1 MKKKIIIFLSIA
13 FLIVII
19 VTAYAIYVSF
29 STVKPATEKI
39 NQGLETAFSKIV
51 RIPTE
56 SIPRPSLDFRQVTY
70 LWEMETLD
78 KEVIEVRFTYTPS
91 YASQDQ
97 EITAVLEMTE
107 KGDPSIFDKVLPA
120 LVADDQ
126 SLNSARD
133 PQKANFDAN
142 EKAGYSKLEIAEDSR
157 GDKTIKLS
165 WIYQKEKLNENLKN
179 DYRKIDQ
186 LPVSLLRILYAVPGF
201 LVSLVSG

>member
-1 MKKKIIIFLSIA
+1 MKKKIIIIASIL
-13 FLIVII
+13 FVSTIV
-19 VTAYAIYVSF
+19 VSAWAIYTSF
-29 STVKPATEKI
+29 STVKPTTESI
-39 NQGLETAFSKIV
+39 NKNLLSVFGKIV
-51 RIPTE
+51 RIPE
-56 SIPRPSLDFRQVTY
+56 VIPPSLDFSKVSY

-78 KEVIEVRFTYTPS
+78 KEVIEVRFSYTPA
-91 YASQDQ
+91 YTSQDQ

-126 SLNSARD
+126 SLITARD
-133 PQKANFDAN
+133 PQRANFGPN
-142 EKAGYSKLEIAEDSR
+142 GKAGYSKLEIAKDSR

-165 WIYQKEKLNENLKN
+165 WIYQKEKLDENLKK
-179 DYRKIDQ
+179 DYRKIEQ

>member
-1 MKKKIIIFLSIA
+1 MKKKIIIIASIL
-13 FLIVII
+13 FVSTIV
-19 VTAYAIYVSF
+19 VSAWAIYTSF
-29 STVKPATEKI
+29 STVKPTTESI
-39 NQGLETAFSKIV
+39 NKNLRNTFGKIV
-51 RIPTE
+51 RIPDV
-56 SIPRPSLDFRQVTY
+56 IPPSLDFSQVVY

-78 KEVIEVRFTYTPS
+78 KEVIEVRFSYTPA
-91 YASQDQ
+91 YTSQDQ

-126 SLNSARD
+126 SLITARD
-133 PQKANFDAN
+133 PQRANFGPS
-142 EKAGYSKLEIAEDSR
+142 EKAGYSKLETAKDSR

-165 WIYQKEKLNENLKN
+165 WIYQKEKLDENLKK
-179 DYRKIDQ
+179 DYRKIEQ